1 MSNKIEAP
9 FSNEILKKGII
20 YKCYS
25 KSDDKVYYGS
35 TKNLPQRMKSHSTKY
50 NKTNSVYINGELEY
64 EVLEEHDD
72 INRRELEA
80 KERIYIENHKADKEN
95 PVICINKNIPTQT
108 SAEYHHKKYKD
119 NCEEMKAKQRLYYW
133 ENAEKERTRLKKYY
147 QTVKD
152 NVSKKRKEDITF
164 CEECKKSM
172 RKDTIRRHN
181 RTEGHIQNCLSKNYS
196 SENTKTI

>member
-1 MSNKIEAP
+1 MSIKIEAP

-50 NKTNSVYINGELEY
+50 NKTNSAYINGDLEY
-64 EVLEEHDD
+64 EVLEEHND

-108 SAEYHHKKYKD
+108 SKEYNHKIYKL
-119 NCEEMKAKQRLYYW
+119 NCEEMKAKQRKYYW
-133 ENAEKERTRLKKYY
+133 DNVDKERERLRNHYY
-147 QTVKD
+147 TIKD
-152 NVSKKRKEDITF
+152 SVLKKRKEDIVF
-164 CEECKKSM
+164 CHDCKKSM
-172 RKDTIRRHN
+172 RKDTLRRHT
-181 RTEGHIQNCLSKNYS
+181 RTKGHIQNCLTKDYS
-196 SENTKTI
+196 HKTI